1 MGTIAEDAQALIEL
15 SGTVEPELRAPVE
28 TVSEKVDELFDSV
41 LAIIGNMHDPL
52 ITSIKMH
59 VSYTHSLCE
68 DLDKALAD
76 MQKLIK
82 AKGRMLQHIGRTL

>member
-1 MGTIAEDAQALIEL
+1 
-15 SGTVEPELRAPVE
+15 
-28 TVSEKVDELFDSV
+28 
-41 LAIIGNMHDPL
+41 
-52 ITSIKMH
+52 

>member
-1 MGTIAEDAQALIEL
+1 MSTIAEDAQALIEL
-15 SGTVEPELRAPVE
+15 SGTVEQVRAPVE
-28 TVSEKVDELFDSV
+28 TISEKVDDLFDSV
-41 LAIIGNMHDPL
+41 LTIVGNMHDPL

-82 AKGRMLQHIGRTL
+82 AKGNVLQHIGRTL